1 MTAEGLHRRHGED
14 YFVFARNLYDEGRK
28 YSAVWNGDSYGWK
41 GLRESVRQAL
51 RCALMNFPMWGSD
64 TGGYGETTA
73 ELCARWSQF
82 AAYTPM
88 MEIMIGPGR
97 TPWLDFPRDVFDIV
111 VEQARTKHDLIP
123 YLRSELFIANQT
135 GMPVVRPLV
144 LAYPN
149 DPAVSDLSDEYLYGS
164 ELLVAPVLQK
174 GARERGVY
182 LPEGQW
188 LDYNHRSSLH
198 SGGRQIRVSAP
209 LTSIP
214 VFVREG
220 AIIPRGDILR
230 ANNAWSKNWA
240 PRLRIE
246 VFPSN
251 RFESE
256 FRYYTGHSQ
265 RSISSRPAQG
275 SLVLDLEDLEATG
288 QLDVCCHPP
297 EVVTSNGKALKEG
310 TDYSYEE
317 ARRLLRVAFS
327 GPLHL
332 ELLGVQNGFD
342 RLSVF

>member
-1 MTAEGLHRRHGED
+1 
-14 YFVFARNLYDEGRK
+14 
-28 YSAVWNGDSYGWK
+28 
-41 GLRESVRQAL
+41 
-51 RCALMNFPMWGSD
+51 
-64 TGGYGETTA
+64 
-73 ELCARWSQF
+73 
-82 AAYTPM
+82 
-88 MEIMIGPGR
+88 
-97 TPWLDFPRDVFDIV
+97 
-111 VEQARTKHDLIP
+111 
-123 YLRSELFIANQT
+123 
-135 GMPVVRPLV
+135 VRPLV

-188 LDYNHRSSLH
+188 LDYNHRSALH

-209 LTSIP
+209 LTRIP

-251 RFESE
+251 RLESE
-256 FRYYTGHSQ
+256 FRYYTGRSQ